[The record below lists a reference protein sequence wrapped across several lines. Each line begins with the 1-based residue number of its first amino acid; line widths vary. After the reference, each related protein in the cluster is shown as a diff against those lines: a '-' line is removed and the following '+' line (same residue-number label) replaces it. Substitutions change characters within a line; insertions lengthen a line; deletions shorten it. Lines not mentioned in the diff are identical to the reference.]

1 MSCGTKH
8 DSPGMPSSAS
18 KLATAQN
25 LDRSLISCK
34 INLCMR
40 LMRGQVKSDMEPSR
54 PVSTT
59 PNLRGNVRASMERLG
74 TVLWVMHN
82 TQGDRASSEFCQ
94 NRKIPPPLSL
104 DGKVGRRSPSAA
116 LNTSGSYKPSA
127 RNTKA
132 VALPSPRNLG
142 KKLIAKQRAL
152 VVYLYTTRSST

>member
-25 LDRSLISCK
+25 LDRSLIFCK

-40 LMRGQVKSDMEPSR
+40 LMRRQVKSEVEPSH
-54 PVSTT
+54 PVSTS

-104 DGKVGRRSPSAA
+104 DGRVGRRSPSAG
-116 LNTSGSYKPSA
+116 LNTSGSYKQDARSA
-127 RNTKA
+127 RA
-132 VALPSPRNLG
+132 VGLPSPRNQPE
-142 KKLIAKQRAL
+142 KLIDKQRAL
-152 VVYLYTTRSST
+152 VV